1 MDLQTRGGRLD
12 GDRVGLELEVLDGAV
27 LVTTPNEVSTGD
39 VRRAEALE
47 RSEARYTRLVESASD
62 AICTVSSG
70 FWRASSSAPCPR
82 PGPRRGVRP
91 ADIVGAIAGE
101 ANVPGDRIG
110 AIEITD
116 QFTLVDVDEG
126 DADRIVQVLSGASI
140 RGRQVPVRRS
150 REDRG
155 ESQGAGYEG
164 GGGYQGGGGG
174 YRGGYQG
181 NRDGGS
187 RPYRGGRD
195 AGARPGR
202 GKPYRRDDD

>member
-1 MDLQTRGGRLD
+1 M
-12 GDRVGLELEVLDGAV
+12 
-27 LVTTPNEVSTGD
+27 
-39 VRRAEALE
+39 
-47 RSEARYTRLVESASD
+47 
-62 AICTVSSG
+62 
-70 FWRASSSAPCPR
+70 
-82 PGPRRGVRP
+82 RP

-155 ESQGAGYEG
+155 EMQGGG
-164 GGGYQGGGGG
+164 GDTRRGGGYQGGGG

-181 NRDGGS
+181 NR
-187 RPYRGGRD
+187 GGRD
-195 AGARPGR
+195 GGGRPGR